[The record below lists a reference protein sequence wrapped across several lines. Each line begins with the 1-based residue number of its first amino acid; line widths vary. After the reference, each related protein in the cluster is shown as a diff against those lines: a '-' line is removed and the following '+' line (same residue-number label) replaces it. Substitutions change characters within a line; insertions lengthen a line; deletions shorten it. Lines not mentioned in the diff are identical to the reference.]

1 MAKKA
6 SKKVKR
12 IVPQA
17 NIIRGN
23 APSANAVPSSAIG
36 SAISAGGPFD
46 STINSA
52 AGSMP
57 SVDPALQKQFMDSIG
72 KLGSQPVGSSGSP
85 ATPVAVPVAQP
96 VAAPVKAKA
105 QVKKKKKPN
114 MQEMVDA
121 IEAGQGDQYIKKAT
135 VKKKG

>member
-6 SKKVKR
+6 KVKR
-12 IVPQA
+12 KVPSA

-23 APSANAVPSSAIG
+23 APSANAVPQSAIG
-36 SAISAGGPFD
+36 SAISAAGPFD

-52 AGSMP
+52 AGAVP
-57 SVDPALQKQFMDSIG
+57 SANIIDPGLADQITSLEIIKA
-72 KLGSQPVGSSGSP
+72 SQPVLP
-85 ATPVAVPVAQP
+85 AVQAE
-96 VAAPVKAKA
+96 PVKKPKAK
-105 QVKKKKKPN
+105 VKAKKKPN

-121 IEAGQGDQYIKKAT
+121 IDAGQGDQFIKKAK